1 MLGNISDE
9 ETNGLIGLVSEN
21 VRTNL
26 MSRSV
31 IETKLFPVS
40 HYIHV
45 ATYVLYDQ
53 AFQYN
58 ITKEI
63 LKIISPEELAR
74 RNKTVGS
81 YLNQLAFNSFAM
93 LYLHGRAQV
102 IYDRIER
109 KRHGESDIEVEPEEK
124 KKELKF
130 MLDYWKRLSP
140 NYRNDGKMVVE
151 DGTIQI
157 IPQSLVDTL
166 HQEMVPVGDRP
177 ELVKK
182 IKRTTALLT
191 SRNFLAQAECRA
203 GIFEHGPYETEN
215 PDEKLI
221 FKEFQLLY
229 TGEELENLQNE
240 YNLNIA
246 TLDHIKTK
254 AKSPVANVIFGM
266 ILKDMQR
273 LEYNDWG
280 TCFCDPS
287 DFTKNITSV
296 GLWTKELVHPKDPR
310 YTDPDTIKSLS
321 FDYLDPLMDY
331 SQQAQTE
338 MYLNIAKW
346 EYLQKLMTGVNLY
359 SNFIALFAL
368 YAGLENKWDWNWIND
383 IIENKQ
389 QSDLVNT
396 AEVRWYI
403 DHLGEFPKGVHPFL
417 SRFFRAKKKRLE
429 DPCYYF
435 LQD

>member
-1 MLGNISDE
+1 MLGNLSDE
-9 ETNGLIGLVSEN
+9 ETNRLIGLVSEN

-26 MSRSV
+26 MGRSV
-31 IETKLFPVS
+31 VETKLFPVS

-45 ATYVLYDQ
+45 ATYILYDQ
-53 AFQYN
+53 AFQYKV
-58 ITKEI
+58 TKEI
-63 LKIISPEELAR
+63 IKIISPEELAR
-74 RNKTVGS
+74 RNKTLGS

-102 IYDRIER
+102 LYDNIQR
-109 KRHGESDIEVEPEEK
+109 KRHGDSIEVEPEEK

-130 MLDYWKRLSP
+130 ILDYWKRLSP

-151 DGTIQI
+151 DGTIRI
-157 IPQSLVDTL
+157 IPQSFVEKLRD
-166 HQEMVPVGDRP
+166 EMIPVGDRP
-177 ELVKK
+177 DLVKK
-182 IKRTTALLT
+182 MKRTTAMLT

-203 GIFEHGPYETEN
+203 GIFEHGPYETDL

-229 TGEELENLQNE
+229 AGEELENLQNE

-266 ILKDMQR
+266 TLKNINK
-273 LEYNDWG
+273 LEFNDWG
-280 TCFCDPS
+280 TMFSDPP

-310 YTDPDTIKSLS
+310 YPDINTIKNLS
-321 FDYLDPLMDY
+321 FDYLDPLMEY

-338 MYLNIAKW
+338 MYINIAKW
-346 EYLQKLMTGVNLY
+346 DYLRKLMAGVNLY
-359 SNFIALFAL
+359 SNFIALYAL
-368 YAGLENKWDWNWIND
+368 FAGLENKWDWNWVND
-383 IIENKQ
+383 VIENQ
-389 QSDLVNT
+389 QRSDLVNMART
-396 AEVRWYI
+396 KWYI
-403 DHLGEFPKGVHPFL
+403 DHLAQYPKGVHPFL
-417 SRFFRAKKKRLE
+417 SRFFRSKKNRLE
-429 DPCYYF
+429 DPPYYF
-435 LQD
+435 LQN